1 MTTSHY
7 VQRFD
12 SVPQFWQ
19 FLKGLRADDLIVEL
33 IQNDLDANAKHTSI
47 SFEPDRLVCRG
58 DGEPV
63 EKNGWERLSYV
74 MGAGDQVESKQ
85 FRIGVKNHGLKAC
98 FSLGDDIV
106 IRSDGLRMDQ
116 TLYMD
121 GPNSHP
127 SPGTSPFP
135 EADENAPSVGCSIEV
150 PYRTKKLKVSKG
162 EPFELDPTD
171 EKYTD
176 DLFLE
181 ACSAIHFR
189 LMGAVCPGVRNHYT
203 LRLNHFKFGS
213 VEFKWRAKKPKRVA
227 GKGRAQFTLFGREC
241 EVFSD
246 VSTVSAETFYEQAC
260 AFKVSLPKGINPE
273 IPEFFQPQKGSFR
286 AEIAWSTDRNGK
298 PAAVKGVR
306 RYPIGYSG
314 TAELALSSLGVHFS
328 GPYRSDGERHGV
340 SEQDPLNAYI
350 DEICRDALVDIM
362 ACYLITRHGARVTEL
377 YAAKPQPNEE
387 SLLDMLRRANKKKA
401 IPLQPKSRK
410 PSPRRKQ
417 AAGNKEPHRRR
428 PAFLGPRRNSS
439 GGTKQILVPIF
450 TWDGERWSSVL
461 SELCPEGEDQ
471 IDKSISPIVLRYVA
485 KVRSVESLVTF
496 DENDVIDRL
505 QNKGEDCIFPWKDES
520 EWRSSI
526 GDAAGVS
533 KFLDVTYLTTQ
544 NGKLEDEEQVIDNV
558 HLPDS
563 NSELRPLRELHS
575 GVKLPP
581 GLENNHVGPILY
593 DSLRDHRLLRRQA
606 WKPKPFTTDDY
617 LDHADLGRAT
627 VDQRKIF
634 WRWLR
639 GNWGQLKPQTLRRLA
654 ILPIWPNDSGC
665 PRKLSELC
673 KPQNRRIASLMGD
686 ALDRPS
692 EEILKAGIVKNAGRS
707 ALTLRRT
714 PSIEEVENFLSAV
727 LATFPQDR
735 SLSLEERK
743 KFREFEADLTVLA
756 TVPQLKSAL
765 EELGE
770 KYGVALNGDGFL
782 KAPAE
787 LVRCRGAATA
797 LHLLARHVIDRAE
810 STLDRVA
817 GWSARSEPSSSQ
829 IEDALREDGGRIDA
843 HVQRLQEY
851 ARQSKNEGS
860 TPDRIQG
867 VPCIPIR
874 DEIYAPNQIA
884 LRGRRNFW
892 GSWKTEIP
900 LTGISAE
907 VQRIYREVGVSGGD
921 PSPELSRYFFEWLRL
936 QSTET
941 MADHTDQ
948 VLRHILD
955 KNGPQS
961 WESTFPAI
969 PFIPVEG
976 TDGQI
981 RMVTKG
987 EAINRRIRIVIPDF
1001 EPLLDLI
1008 RSSNGTRPAQLAI
1021 VESSGVSEPIT
1032 AVLLQLGMQS
1042 LKQLAKEPISVTGEG
1057 NEEETP
1063 EFHFMQVIDA
1073 LKSGARGNQLRKR
1086 LDRLDLNQNQNK
1098 LRTNWRDRL
1107 SGIKS
1112 VDTAEA
1118 VSANYQ
1124 LFRRQFSIE
1133 TNAALDRDTGILWL
1147 KSAPDQEEGFF
1158 DVIADLIFEQ
1168 SQQYLGPVLQ
1178 RAYKMEL
1185 KERNPNLSLELEW
1198 QEEGENDQADTKQP
1212 EGSDGPTETPVSHPI
1227 PAPDPSKNFPKPSSI
1242 PSSSTKSRPP
1252 GARRRTTPSR
1262 VQLAEESTQI
1272 ENLKEN
1278 QYAWHCQICLSST
1291 EPKTLAPASSYAF
1304 LHQNRR
1310 QIMEAHHC
1318 DQVRAGGARHAGNIL
1333 LLCNFHH
1340 HYVGDAVSRGEVI
1353 HAFPSGVDHQVT
1365 FRSGEWDGLEV
1376 SGKLITVHPPQRDNP
1391 ISLFFTPGHLEYWVT
1406 KASEEGIG

>member
-33 IQNDLDANAKHTSI
+33 IQNDLDAYAKHTSI
-47 SFEPDRLVCRG
+47 SFEPDRLVCQG

-74 MGAGDQVESKQ
+74 MGAGDQVVSKQ

-127 SPGTSPFP
+127 SPGTSPWP
-135 EADENAPSVGCSIEV
+135 EADESAPPLGCSIEV
-150 PYRTKKLKVSKG
+150 PYRTKKLHVSKG

-181 ACSAIHFR
+181 ACSGLPVR
-189 LMGAVCPGVRNHYT
+189 LMGVVCPGVRDHYT
-203 LRLNHFKFGS
+203 LSLSHHKFGS
-213 VEFKWRAKKPKRVA
+213 VEIKWRAKRPKRVA
-227 GKGRAQFTLFGREC
+227 GKRRVQFTLFSREC
-241 EVFSD
+241 QVFSD
-246 VSTVSAETFYEQAC
+246 CSTVSAETLYEQAC
-260 AFKVSLPKGINPE
+260 AFKASIPKGINPE
-273 IPEFFQPQKGSFR
+273 VPEFFQPQKRSFR
-286 AEIAWSTDRNGK
+286 TEIAWATDRNGK

-306 RYPIGYSG
+306 RYPIGYAG
-314 TAELALSSLGVHFS
+314 TTESALSRLGVHFS

-340 SEQDPLNAYI
+340 SAQDPLNAHI
-350 DEICRDALVDIM
+350 DEICRDTLVDIM
-362 ACYLITRHGARVTEL
+362 ACYLLPRHGARVMEL

-387 SLLDMLRRANKKKA
+387 SLLDMLSRSNKKKA
-401 IPLQPKSRK
+401 VPLQPTSGR
-410 PSPRRKQ
+410 PSPRRKS
-417 AAGNKEPHRRR
+417 AAGNKEQHRRR
-428 PAFLGPRRNSS
+428 RAFLGPRRNPS
-439 GGTKQILVPIF
+439 GGTKEILVPTF

-461 SELCPEGEDQ
+461 SELCPEGADQ
-471 IDKSISPIVLRYVA
+471 IDKSVPPTVLSYVA
-485 KVRSVESLVTF
+485 KARPLESMVTF
-496 DENDVIDRL
+496 DEQDVIDRL
-505 QNKGEDCIFPWKDES
+505 QNKREDCVFPWKDES

-526 GDAAGVS
+526 GNVATVR
-533 KFLDVTYLTTQ
+533 KFLDVAYLTTQ
-544 NGKLEDEEQVIDNV
+544 NGKLEGEEQVIDNV

-575 GVKLPP
+575 GVKLPA
-581 GLENNHVGPILY
+581 GLQKQHVGPILH
-593 DSLRDHRLLRRQA
+593 DSLGDHRLLRRPA
-606 WKPKPFTTDDY
+606 WKPKPFTIDDY
-617 LDHADLGRAT
+617 LDQADLDRAT
-627 VDQRKIF
+627 VDQRKVF

-639 GNWGQLKPQTLRRLA
+639 GSWKQLRLQTLRRLA
-654 ILPIWPNDSGC
+654 MLPIWPNDSGC

-673 KPQNRRIASLMGD
+673 EPQNKRIASLMRN

-692 EEILKAGIVKNAGRS
+692 REILSAGMVKNSGRS
-707 ALTLRRT
+707 ALTLRRM

-727 LATFPQDR
+727 LATFPEDR
-735 SLSLEERK
+735 ALSLEERK
-743 KFREFEADLTVLA
+743 KFRDFEAALTVLA

-765 EELGE
+765 EEIGDE
-770 KYGVALNGDGFL
+770 HGVALNGEGFL
-782 KAPAE
+782 KGPTE
-787 LVRCRGAATA
+787 LVKHGATA
-797 LHLLARHVIDRAE
+797 APLHLPARHVMDRTGSA
-810 STLDRVA
+810 LDRVA

-829 IEDALREDGGRIDA
+829 IEDALREDGARIDA

-860 TPDRIQG
+860 PPDRIQG
-867 VPCIPIR
+867 VPCIPVG
-874 DEIYAPNQIA
+874 DDLYAPNLIA
-884 LRGRRNFW
+884 LRGRSNYW

-907 VQRIYREVGVSGGD
+907 VQRIYREVGVASGE
-921 PSPELSRYFFEWLRL
+921 PSPELSRGFFEWLRQ
-936 QSTET
+936 QSAES

-948 VLRHILD
+948 VLRHVLHR
-955 KNGPQS
+955 NGPQS

-981 RMVTKG
+981 RTVTKG
-987 EAINRRIRIVIPDF
+987 EATNRRNRIVIPDF

-1008 RSSNGTRPAQLAI
+1008 RSGNGTRPAQLAI
-1021 VESSGVSEPIT
+1021 VESSRVSEPIT
-1032 AVLLQLGMQS
+1032 AVLLQLGLQS
-1042 LKQLAKEPISVTGEG
+1042 LKQLAKEPVSVTGEG

-1063 EFHFMQVIDA
+1063 EFHFMQVLDA
-1073 LKSGARGNQLRKR
+1073 LKSGSRGDQLRKR
-1086 LDRLDLNQNQNK
+1086 LDRLDLNRNQNK
-1098 LRTNWRDRL
+1098 LRTNWRERL

-1118 VSANYQ
+1118 VTAKYQ

-1133 TNAALDRDTGILWL
+1133 TNAALDRDTGVLWL

-1178 RAYKMEL
+1178 RAYRMEL
-1185 KERNPNLSLELEW
+1185 KERNPNLSLELQW
-1198 QEEGENDQADTKQP
+1198 QDEGENDEDDAKQL
-1212 EGSDGPTETPVSHPI
+1212 EGSDGPTDTPGSHPI
-1227 PAPDPSKNFPKPSSI
+1227 PAPDPSKNLPKPGPI
-1242 PSSSTKSRPP
+1242 PSSSTRTRPP
-1252 GARRRTTPSR
+1252 GTSSRTTVNR
-1262 VQLAEESTQI
+1262 VQPPDESAQI

-1291 EPKTLAPASSYAF
+1291 EPETLAPASSYAF

-1318 DQVRAGGARHAGNIL
+1318 DQVRAGGARHVGNIL
-1333 LLCNFHH
+1333 LLCNYHH
-1340 HYVGDAVSRGEVI
+1340 HYVGDAVSRGEI
-1353 HAFPSGVDHQVT
+1353 IRAFPSGVDHQVT
-1365 FRSGEWDGLEV
+1365 FRSGEWDGQEV

-1391 ISLFFTPGHLEYWVT
+1391 ISLFFTPEHLGYWAT